1 MYLLIKYLLS
11 AAIVVGVSELGKRSP
26 GLGGLLASLPLTSY
40 LAILWIYYETGNNA
54 RIAALSQSIFW
65 LVLPSLV
72 LFLALMA
79 LLRMGLPFAAALV
92 AATLSMLAAYG
103 AMIALLRHFGIPF

>member
-26 GLGGLLASLPLTSY
+26 GLGGLLASLPM
-40 LAILWIYYETGNNA
+40 
-54 RIAALSQSIFW
+54 
-65 LVLPSLV
+65 LV
-72 LFLALMA
+72 
-79 LLRMGLPFAAALV
+79 
-92 AATLSMLAAYG
+92 AYG

>member
-1 MYLLIKYLLS
+1 MYLLFKYLLS

-26 GLGGLLASLPLTSY
+26 VMGGLLASLPLTSY
-40 LAILWIYYETGNNA
+40 LALIWIYYETGDNA

-72 LFLALMA
+72 LFVALTWLLHQGLGFVPA
-79 LLRMGLPFAAALV
+79 LIIGTV
-92 AATLSMLAAYG
+92 SMFLAYG
-103 AMIALLRHFGIPF
+103 AMMLAMRYFGISL

>member
-1 MYLLIKYLLS
+1 MYLVIKYLLS
-11 AAIVVGVSELGKRSP
+11 AAIVVGVSEIGKRSP

-40 LAILWIYYETGNNA
+40 LAILWIYYETGNDA
-54 RIAALSQSIFW
+54 GIAALSQSIFW

-72 LFLALMA
+72 LFLALTA
-79 LLRMGLPFAAALV
+79 LLRMGLPFAAALT

-103 AMIALLRHFGIPF
+103 AMIALLRYFGIPF